1 MLTAKGIV
9 AGYRGEPI
17 LQGVDMTVQPKQLTT
32 VLGPNGAGKSTL
44 FKALLGFV
52 DLQGGSVVVGD
63 RDISRLSPYLRV
75 RAGVGY
81 VPQLGRI
88 FSSLTVRENL
98 EMGGFVGRA
107 ENKRGIEEIFDI
119 FPDLGKVPKVKA
131 GGLSGGQ
138 QTMLGMGRALMLKP
152 TALLLDEPTAGLSPL
167 YTERVWEAI
176 RAVASLGVAIL
187 VIEQNVTTALRYCD
201 YCYILRDGRN
211 ATEGIPDALQGREEV
226 EGLFL
231 GA

>member
-1 MLTAKGIV
+1 MLVAESIV

-17 LQGVDMTVQPKQLTT
+17 LHGVDMTAAPGKVTA

-52 DLQGGSVVVGD
+52 DLTSGRVSVAG
-63 RDISRLSPYLRV
+63 RDISKLPPFLRV

-88 FSSLTVRENL
+88 FPSLTVRENL
-98 EMGGFVGRA
+98 EMGGFVATA
-107 ENKRGIEEIFDI
+107 ENRRNIDDIYQI
-119 FPDLGKVPKVKA
+119 FPDLAKVPKVSA
-131 GGLSGGQ
+131 GNLSGGQ
-138 QTMLGMGRALMLKP
+138 QTMLAMGRALMLRP
-152 TALLLDEPTAGLSPL
+152 DALLLDEPTAGLSPK
-167 YTERVWEAI
+167 YSESVWKSVHDV
-176 RAVASLGVAIL
+176 AVLGVALL
-187 VIEQNVTTALRYCD
+187 VIEQNVTSALKYCD
-201 YCYILRDGRN
+201 YCYILREGRN
-211 ATEGIPDALQGREEV
+211 ATEGIPSELQGREEF